1 MYVVT
6 GASGNTGRIV
16 AESLLDAGK
25 KVRVIGRSA
34 DRLQALVAK
43 GAEPCV
49 CDLTDRLA
57 LTKAFTGAEG
67 VFAMIPPNPTSRD
80 YRAFQDRVTEAIAA
94 ALEAAEVDYAV
105 ALSSFG
111 ADKKDKTGPV
121 VGLHHLEQRLS
132 QIGSLNVLFLRPGYF
147 MENTLPQIGI
157 IKSMGTTA
165 GPLRGDLELPMIAT
179 QDIGEYAA
187 DALLNLE
194 FTGQNTQELLGERD
208 ITMIEC
214 ASIIGRSVDNP
225 DLSYVQLPPAELR
238 PAFINMGMSENVAG
252 LILEMAEALNDGH
265 MAALEE
271 RTDGNTTPTAYEMW
285 VEDEF
290 VPRFLAQASS
300 TSA

>member
-6 GASGNTGRIV
+6 GATGNTGHIV

-25 KVRVIGRSA
+25 EVRVIGRSA
-34 DRLQALVAK
+34 DRLQSLVAK
-43 GAEPCV
+43 GAEPFL

-67 VFAMIPPNPTSRD
+67 VYAMIPPNPTSRD
-80 YRAFQDRVTEAIAA
+80 FPAFQDRITEAIAA
-94 ALEAAEVDYAV
+94 AIEAAEVDYAV

-147 MENTLPQIGI
+147 MENTLAQVGI
-157 IKSMGTTA
+157 IKAMGTTA
-165 GPLRGDLELPMIAT
+165 GPLRGDLELPLIAT
-179 QDIGEYAA
+179 QDVGEYAA

-208 ITMIEC
+208 LSMVEC
-214 ASIIGRSVDNP
+214 ASIIGRAINNP
-225 DLSYVQLPPAELR
+225 DLSYLQLPSAELR
-238 PAFINMGMSENVAG
+238 PAFLGMGMSENVAD
-252 LILEMAEALNDGH
+252 LILEMSGALNDGH

-271 RTDGNTTPTAYEMW
+271 RTDSNTTPTAYEMW

-290 VPRFLAQASS
+290 VPRFLAQATS